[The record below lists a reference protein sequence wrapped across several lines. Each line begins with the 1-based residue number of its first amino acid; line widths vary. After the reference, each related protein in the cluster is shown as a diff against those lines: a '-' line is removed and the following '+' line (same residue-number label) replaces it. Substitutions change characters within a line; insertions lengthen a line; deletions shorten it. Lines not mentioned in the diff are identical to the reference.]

1 MKSLHERLHEIP
13 NISCLEISCFAI
25 LNLLNHLNHLV
36 FLFSKDAIIADLFL
50 SDLGHFLG
58 Y

>member
-1 MKSLHERLHEIP
+1 MNDYMKFRIYRVWKSAVLP
-13 NISCLEISCFAI
+13 S

-50 SDLGHFLG
+50 SDLGHFLD